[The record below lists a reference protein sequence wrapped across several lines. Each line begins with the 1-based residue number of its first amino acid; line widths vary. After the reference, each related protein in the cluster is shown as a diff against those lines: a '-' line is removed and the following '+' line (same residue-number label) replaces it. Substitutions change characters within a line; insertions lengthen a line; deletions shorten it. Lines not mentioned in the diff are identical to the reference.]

1 MPQQP
6 RAQTTRRKGK
16 RAASRRSLW
25 SRLWA
30 WLSRPLKR
38 ARRTGEQQQP
48 PNKAAAALAR
58 LRRRKSRTLAEW
70 KELRRR
76 NTTAVRAHLDAQ
88 EPIPAI
94 KKLTLAILEDPQHE
108 AYHDLLRKAVE
119 QRHRRRLSHGDED
132 PWAGMAKDLRAEVVK
147 LEALSAY
154 VDELE
159 RLLDEAGVPPLV
171 SPARSGKQ
179 QQNKKKKNQA
189 AKREHDTIKS

>member
-16 RAASRRSLW
+16 RAASRRSLG

-119 QRHRRRLSHGDED
+119 QRHRRRLNHGDED

-171 SPARSGKQ
+171 SPSRSGKQ

-189 AKREHDTIKS
+189 AKREPDTIKS

>member
-1 MPQQP
+1 M
-6 RAQTTRRKGK
+6 
-16 RAASRRSLW
+16 
-25 SRLWA
+25 
-30 WLSRPLKR
+30 
-38 ARRTGEQQQP
+38 GEPQQP

-58 LRRRKSRTLAEW
+58 LRRRKSRTLGEW

-108 AYHDLLRKAVE
+108 AYHDLMRKAVE
-119 QRHRRRLSHGDED
+119 LRHRRRISNAEDD
-132 PWAGMAKDLRAEVVK
+132 PWSGMAKDLRAEVVK

-159 RLLDEAGVPPLV
+159 HLLDEAGVPPLV
-171 SPARSGKQ
+171 SPDRSRKKQ
-179 QQNKKKKNQA
+179 QKKQV
-189 AKREHDTIKS
+189 AKREADIIQP

>member
-16 RAASRRSLW
+16 RAASRRSLG

-38 ARRTGEQQQP
+38 ACRTGEQQQP
-48 PNKAAAALAR
+48 LNKAAAALAR

-76 NTTAVRAHLDAQ
+76 NTTAVRAHLDAL

-119 QRHRRRLSHGDED
+119 QRHRRRLSHGVED

-159 RLLDEAGVPPLV
+159 RLLDEAGVPPL
-171 SPARSGKQ
+171 
-179 QQNKKKKNQA
+179 
-189 AKREHDTIKS
+189 T